1 MLAVL
6 ANILHPSKLEMRNWE
21 REEWSNAGYRIA
33 LPTADHFCN
42 SWSLCLFFG
51 FVKDASWW
59 KNHFFSGRASQSS
72 ARESYFSCKVPF
84 RQLKKIWIQWLHFRL
99 FQTKCSVSK
108 VASWSWGMSS
118 GIVLTSEKWYRFGQF
133 NLDTW
138 NYVAY
143 TAVLRRHLCHLIFAK
158 ECTNP
163 EYHDGVL
170 IISSKTSESIFFSNE
185 FRTCWDQGTQK
196 DPVPIGF
203 RPQCQYQWV
212 TMNPLG
218 RGQSYQKPS
227 IWRFGNSWKVQRF
240 NHVPPKC
247 WNILTHARTS
257 KFGWKVATWTQLLST
272 GWRLLWKSYF
282 TGSRARA
289 MRPRLKSAASSASV
303 RKPND
308 NAPVALVM
316 AKLWLQDCFCTYLV
330 PINNIGERFSGVNP
344 SRPTLTSSGNKSSTG
359 GSNQWLET

>member
-1 MLAVL
+1 MALSKMLRAKKSWGKGIAEL
-6 ANILHPSKLEMRNWE
+6 CKRILLLLQSTVQTIEKNMDPM
-21 REEWSNAGYRIA
+21 AA
-33 LPTADHFCN
+33 LQTFPDKVQ
-42 SWSLCLFFG
+42 LC
-51 FVKDASWW
+51 
-59 KNHFFSGRASQSS
+59 
-72 ARESYFSCKVPF
+72 P
-84 RQLKKIWIQWLHFRL
+84 
-99 FQTKCSVSK
+99 K
-108 VASWSWGMSS
+108 VASWSWKMSWS
-118 GIVLTSEKWYRFGQF
+118 GIVLSEKWYRFGQF

-170 IISSKTSESIFFSNE
+170 IISSKTTVPMPVSNHEPPGPRSE
-185 FRTCWDQGTQK
+185 W
-196 DPVPIGF
+196 P
-203 RPQCQYQWV
+203 
-212 TMNPLG
+212 
-218 RGQSYQKPS
+218 KPS
-227 IWRFGNSWKVQRF
+227 IWRFGNSWKVQPCSTQEVLK
-240 NHVPPKC
+240 HIDTCSIWV
-247 WNILTHARTS
+247 
-257 KFGWKVATWTQLLST
+257 KFGWKVATWTPLLST

-330 PINNIGERFSGVNP
+330 PINNIGERFSGVNA